1 MKDSN
6 KRLLAR
12 IRATLNGI
20 EVRGAD
26 NLNGLLG
33 CIQALDGLIAE
44 EEAENDADAGK

>member
-1 MKDSN
+1 MQDKDR
-6 KRLLAR
+6 RLLTR

-20 EVRGAD
+20 EVRGAE

-44 EEAENDADAGK
+44 EDEDNAGE